1 MGEERDRALRVQL
14 GFLTRPR
21 PSADLGRQRCGG
33 DGTAQALRRKSPE
46 WGLRWE
52 TNPSTRG
59 RGPASGGWKLEGQ
72 GPLRSD
78 CPLPAGVRLARG
90 PCLLPTLPW
99 VRRVPRARTRGGARP

>member
-59 RGPASGGWKLEGQ
+59 QGPASQRVEAGG
-72 GPLRSD
+72 
-78 CPLPAGVRLARG
+78 
-90 PCLLPTLPW
+90 
-99 VRRVPRARTRGGARP
+99 TRPPQE